1 MLANR
6 FLLISSCLLALAVGG
21 CNTGEGVS
29 NGSTHGRMRVLN
41 VIPNAGAPINVVF
54 DGKPFVT
61 NLDFEAQTSY
71 QQIDAGLRQVQVS
84 IAGGSTDTVATT
96 LTFIPD
102 TDYTFVA
109 FGPVAAAGGVI
120 INDTTLIVDP
130 GAGKFNVRVINGA
143 YNNLVVDVYVTD
155 PDADLNTV
163 SPALS
168 AVFYGTNTL
177 FANVNSGRTRIRVT
191 PANSKQVIFDSLA
204 QTIAERAQ
212 ITLVV
217 YSRGSSSLV
226 NVALLNIDDD
236 GTGSISNNLLAQFKI
251 VNASSVPSPL
261 NVFVDQDLAL
271 SNVPY
276 ANATAYRTVTTG
288 RRNLTVEATATPG
301 ATLLSINPLLASA
314 TDTSIVLLGPAGAM
328 TAVTYADSN
337 YPPAAGRA
345 NVRFVNSSD
354 IPAVDVY
361 ANFSKQVDALAMNGA
376 SPVLGFDADAASGTN
391 YEIDFHVAGSTQTSL
406 QLPAVTFVGGKLY
419 TIYLVG
425 SGPTLAGVVAQ
436 DN

>member
-163 SPALS
+163 SPR
-168 AVFYGTNTL
+168 V
-177 FANVNSGRTRIRVT
+177 VGRVLRH
-191 PANSKQVIFDSLA
+191 QH
-204 QTIAERAQ
+204 
-212 ITLVV
+212 LV
-217 YSRGSSSLV
+217 RQRQLREDAHPRHAGQLQ
-226 NVALLNIDDD
+226 A
-236 GTGSISNNLLAQFKI
+236 G
-251 VNASSVPSPL
+251 
-261 NVFVDQDLAL
+261 DL
-271 SNVPY
+271 
-276 ANATAYRTVTTG
+276 R
-288 RRNLTVEATATPG
+288 
-301 ATLLSINPLLASA
+301 
-314 TDTSIVLLGPAGAM
+314 
-328 TAVTYADSN
+328 
-337 YPPAAGRA
+337 
-345 NVRFVNSSD
+345 
-354 IPAVDVY
+354 
-361 ANFSKQVDALAMNGA
+361 
-376 SPVLGFDADAASGTN
+376 
-391 YEIDFHVAGSTQTSL
+391 
-406 QLPAVTFVGGKLY
+406 
-419 TIYLVG
+419 
-425 SGPTLAGVVAQ
+425 
-436 DN
+436 